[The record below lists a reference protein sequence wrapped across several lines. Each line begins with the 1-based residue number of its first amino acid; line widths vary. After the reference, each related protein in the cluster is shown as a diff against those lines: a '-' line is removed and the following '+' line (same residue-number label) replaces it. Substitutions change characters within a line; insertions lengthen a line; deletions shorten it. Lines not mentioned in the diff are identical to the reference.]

1 METSGNILRLEQRI
15 KELEGDKEKLIRDNI
30 TLIKDNDYLKDQI
43 NYTIKDEKKE
53 TSRPLWTRKANTKKS
68 KDYLSQMSEQWKNDA
83 VS

>member
-43 NYTIKDEKKE
+43 NYTIKDEQE
-53 TSRPLWTRKANTKKS
+53 RNI
-68 KDYLSQMSEQWKNDA
+68 
-83 VS
+83 